1 MSYSSVLS
9 ILSGRS
15 TVGTNGIPPLLI
27 LFLHNLKDGSAPG
40 NDGISVFILKTF
52 KEQLA
57 LPLSLIFQSSFET
70 SVLPEDWKD
79 ANVTPIAKKGPKSNP
94 ANYRPISL
102 TSICCKMME
111 SIIQDSVVD
120 HLNNN
125 HLIKSSQHGFTKN
138 KSCATNLLEFLQIV
152 QKNMD
157 EGKAMDIIYMDFA
170 KAFDKVPHQRL
181 LTKLKAHGIDGKVF
195 QWISSWIQ
203 NRRQRVVLNGTFSDW
218 MEVISGT
225 PQGSILGPLLFIIYI
240 NDIDDNITI
249 DILKKFADDT
259 KGGQTVSTI
268 EDQEKLQAALNQ
280 LYSWSKK
287 WGMEFNVSKCKILH
301 VGKNNPNFD
310 YYLASEKLQVVES
323 EKDIGVKIHSSM
335 KPSLQCNEAAQRAN
349 FILQQITKCF
359 HYRDK
364 EVFLNLYKRYVR
376 PHLEFSTVTW
386 SPWTQ
391 ADIETIEKIQK
402 KAVNMISGL
411 HGINYDEKLKELKLT
426 SLETRRKRFDMIQ
439 VYKILHKV
447 DNVEEST
454 WFTRTGLSHNRVT
467 RQAVDPFNLIKQHT
481 RSDIYSNFFAN
492 RVIDHWNALPLDVK
506 NAKSVKH
513 FKILYDNL

>member
-1 MSYSSVLS
+1 
-9 ILSGRS
+9 
-15 TVGTNGIPPLLI
+15 
-27 LFLHNLKDGSAPG
+27 
-40 NDGISVFILKTF
+40 
-52 KEQLA
+52 
-57 LPLSLIFQSSFET
+57 
-70 SVLPEDWKD
+70 
-79 ANVTPIAKKGPKSNP
+79 
-94 ANYRPISL
+94 
-102 TSICCKMME
+102 MME

-138 KSCATNLLEFLQIV
+138 KSCATNLLEFLQTV

-268 EDQEKLQAALNQ
+268 ADQEKLQTALNQ

-301 VGKNNPNFD
+301 VGKNNP
-310 YYLASEKLQVVES
+310 KLRLL
-323 EKDIGVKIHSSM
+323 SS
-335 KPSLQCNEAAQRAN
+335 
-349 FILQQITKCF
+349 T
-359 HYRDK
+359 
-364 EVFLNLYKRYVR
+364 
-376 PHLEFSTVTW
+376 
-386 SPWTQ
+386 
-391 ADIETIEKIQK
+391 
-402 KAVNMISGL
+402 
-411 HGINYDEKLKELKLT
+411 
-426 SLETRRKRFDMIQ
+426 
-439 VYKILHKV
+439 
-447 DNVEEST
+447 
-454 WFTRTGLSHNRVT
+454 
-467 RQAVDPFNLIKQHT
+467 
-481 RSDIYSNFFAN
+481 
-492 RVIDHWNALPLDVK
+492 
-506 NAKSVKH
+506 
-513 FKILYDNL
+513 